1 MTPLE
6 LLEKAKQQGLAMK
19 VEGDR
24 LLYHPLSAMTSDLKE
39 AIRKYKGEIIELV
52 SQTNESEIPPRIIE
66 SLQKA
71 ISKKEEDLAIRRK
84 QLADPKCPNPEFCID
99 QITSMEGHIVEIN
112 RYIKEGGDL
121 AIPRCCLQHENYCF
135 LNHAMA
141 MKGFDGCLLSPDG
154 CEFGL
159 RL

>member
-1 MTPLE
+1 MDAATILSTLDDIGVSVE
-6 LLEKAKQQGLAMK
+6 LN
-19 VEGDR
+19 GDR
-24 LLYHPLSAMTSDLKE
+24 LSMKPKSRIPPDLADKVKERKQELILHLSQSTSTPSIEVIQYLNRAIERKQEDLK
-39 AIRKYKGEIIELV
+39 
-52 SQTNESEIPPRIIE
+52 
-66 SLQKA
+66 
-71 ISKKEEDLAIRRK
+71 IRRR

-112 RYIKEGGDL
+112 RYLKEGGDL

-154 CEFGL
+154 CGFGL